1 MRHWIRQCLIAG
13 ALFCAPVSSFVSPV
27 LAQQGAQSA
36 PYRILDPDR
45 LLQESALGQQILAA
59 NRTAELALEAE
70 NAALAEQLIAEE
82 RTLTDLRP
90 SLTPEEFRQRAD
102 AFDTR
107 VEEIRAERGQR
118 SEDLARQLEAEVQR
132 FFNLALPVLDQLMA
146 DEGIIGLLRP
156 ENMVLWSEWLD
167 VTDMAIARLDAAF
180 EAAGQ

>member
-1 MRHWIRQCLIAG
+1 M
-13 ALFCAPVSSFVSPV
+13 
-27 LAQQGAQSA
+27 
-36 PYRILDPDR
+36 
-45 LLQESALGQQILAA
+45 
-59 NRTAELALEAE
+59 
-70 NAALAEQLIAEE
+70 AEQLIAEE